1 MMFRRTSELEL
12 LLTALYWP
20 QKYVIRPHCIFSFL
34 VAYYRCVLRH
44 PPLPA
49 SLLSLN
55 DEWQARRDRA
65 DVEVVGAV
73 KTIRLLA
80 WKKWILAGTFDSTT
94 TT

>member
-1 MMFRRTSELEL
+1 LNYSLRPFIGPKNTSFGPIAFFHSL
-12 LLTALYWP
+12 A
-20 QKYVIRPHCIFSFL
+20 
-34 VAYYRCVLRH
+34 AYYRCVLRH
-44 PPLPA
+44 PHLPA

-55 DEWQARRDRA
+55 DERQARRDRA